1 MKSDNVEP
9 FAFIA
14 GNDLAAIT
22 RGRSLP
28 KSDLNLA

>member
-14 GNDLAAIT
+14 VNYLVAII